1 MASCKGLDSVPC
13 VMEVKVVEWRSVHT
27 LWIMYYR
34 VLVMKREHMLL
45 PCMTAVWKHKKNDE
59 HVVVVVPRR
68 VTKKV
73 RTSLQYLLHNL
84 DKAILKEK
92 QASP

>member
-1 MASCKGLDSVPC
+1 MLAMASCKGLDSVPC
-13 VMEVKVVEWRSVHT
+13 VMDVKVVEWRSVYT

-34 VLVMKREHMLL
+34 LLVMKREHMLL
-45 PCMTAVWKHKKNDE
+45 PCMTAVWKHKMNE
-59 HVVVVVPRR
+59 HVVVPRI